1 MIGPVLNLNSELN
14 LNATLDVDLDDAISE
29 AYEQA
34 RYMRS
39 FLGAVPRDRDRPA
52 DPDGHPG
59 LPDRLVDDLVD
70 AGSREHYADAAL
82 YDYEYRRR
90 RADVTFYRELARR
103 RGADRILELGAGT
116 GRVTVPLARDGRRV
130 VALDQSAAMLAR
142 LRERIARLPSPV
154 ASRITPVAGDL
165 RTFSVGGRFPLAIA
179 AFNVL
184 EHLYT
189 RGEITACLQRI
200 AAHLAPGG
208 AFAFDVQ
215 LPDLAW
221 LIRDPGKRWAKTR
234 FTDPTT
240 GRAMYYSTNH
250 DYDPVSQIA
259 LIRLYYEPAPADDR
273 PQPIERG
280 EGAPRLPGGRESRRD
295 DRPQPIERG
304 EGAPRL
310 PGGRES
316 RREAAPGPAGARR
329 PAGRRADSSPASHPA
344 GAAGGTSPTR
354 VVKLS
359 QRKFFPAELE
369 ALVASAGFRVSERY
383 GDFSFRPLDGT
394 AESQVLVC
402 EPRPKRP
409 RKRPPSR

>member
-1 MIGPVLNLNSELN
+1 MS
-14 LNATLDVDLDDAISE
+14 
-29 AYEQA
+29 
-34 RYMRS
+34 
-39 FLGAVPRDRDRPA
+39 PRLPA
-52 DPDGHPG
+52 DFIE
-59 LPDRLVDDLVD
+59 DLVD

-103 RGADRILELGAGT
+103 RGATRILELGAGT
-116 GRVTVPLARDGRRV
+116 GRVTVPLARDGRHV
-130 VALDQSAAMLAR
+130 VALDQSAAMLGR
-142 LRERIARLPSPV
+142 LGERVARLPPAV
-154 ASRITPVAGDL
+154 AARITPVAGDL
-165 RTFSVGGRFPLAIA
+165 RSFAVGGRFPLVIA

-189 RGEITACLQRI
+189 RGEVAACLARV
-200 AAHLAPGG
+200 AAHLTPDG

-221 LIRDPGKRWAKTR
+221 LSRDPTRRWAKTR

-259 LIRLYYEPAPADDR
+259 LIRLYYEAADEPAADLPAGSFAPANAKHPGRQR
-273 PQPIERG
+273 PSGP
-280 EGAPRLPGGRESRRD
+280 PG
-295 DRPQPIERG
+295 
-304 EGAPRL
+304 
-310 PGGRES
+310 
-316 RREAAPGPAGARR
+316 R
-329 PAGRRADSSPASHPA
+329 PAGRPQPR
-344 GAAGGTSPTR
+344 TSTTR

-369 ALVASAGFRVSERY
+369 ALVAHAGFRVTERY
-383 GDFSFRPLDGT
+383 GDFFFRPLDGT

-402 EPRPKRP
+402 EPGPKRP
-409 RKRPPSR
+409 RKRPVSR